1 MRDCNRAVQQAVPTS
16 VTTVNN
22 AGDDPDMLSI
32 SDDDSVDSSLY
43 SRDSESEGGT
53 QDNQYNDDVS
63 IAPEGA
69 QLIPP
74 DDDSDRA
81 PLVGSP
87 VGCNIG
93 PEHEAA
99 HPAPNIVLAPIQA
112 PEGATC

>member
-53 QDNQYNDDVS
+53 
-63 IAPEGA
+63 
-69 QLIPP
+69 
-74 DDDSDRA
+74 
-81 PLVGSP
+81 
-87 VGCNIG
+87 
-93 PEHEAA
+93 
-99 HPAPNIVLAPIQA
+99 
-112 PEGATC
+112 